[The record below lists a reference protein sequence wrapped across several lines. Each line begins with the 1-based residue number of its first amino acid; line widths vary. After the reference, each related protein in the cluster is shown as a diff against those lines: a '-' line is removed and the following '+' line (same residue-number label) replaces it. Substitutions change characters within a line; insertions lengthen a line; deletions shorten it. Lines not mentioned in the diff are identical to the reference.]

1 MMLRIVIIS
10 INLKNTGKRLL
21 AGLLCAGAICSY
33 ADSEITDITLSIGN
47 GMTTVREVRHMDL
60 QRGEQDLVVSA
71 LPRQI
76 DPLSLQMRSLDADLE
91 LIDWQWVLC
100 AGEVPEGAE
109 VLRKDDML
117 TWHPGNHEGRPEV
130 LKCMPGK
137 MHCRVRSPRA
147 ERQALELI
155 YSVKPIHWRVEYQ
168 IVVHGAMADST
179 QKLSVDFKGYV
190 VIDNQTDHAFNKALI
205 HILSDKKSEPEQA
218 HLSGFLM
225 LNEESALSDLWD
237 DKERGISRESMYVLT
252 RRVNLAPYAVSDVE
266 YVSALRIPARRR
278 YLMSHIDIPV
288 TVGEQGVA
296 LREVII
302 FENTEEKGRGLGRA
316 LPAGPAI
323 ISKGGAAPQILPGA
337 FIPHTS
343 VGDEIRLDLGL
354 SRSVRGLRRELI
366 RKPAGDGI
374 IDITYEIFIFNDR
387 PVRIS
392 VEVEEKP
399 PLTLPWD
406 VFRSDATYL
415 EHNKALFFDVE
426 VPARSEKAIRYTV
439 HVYQPEV

>member
-60 QRGEQDLVVSA
+60 QRGEQDLVITA

-76 DPLSLQMRSLDADLE
+76 NPLSLQLRSLRSDLVF
-91 LIDWQWVLC
+91 LDWQWVRRE
-100 AGEVPEGAE
+100 GEVLQDTGF
-109 VLRKDDML
+109 LRKDDTL
-117 TWHPGNHEGRPEV
+117 TWHPGASTETADILESI
-130 LKCMPGK
+130 PGEI
-137 MHCRVRSPRA
+137 HCRVRSPRA
-147 ERQALELI
+147 GRQALELI
-155 YSVKPIHWRVEYQ
+155 YLVEPIHWRVEYQ

-190 VIDNQTDHAFNKALI
+190 GIDNQTDHAFNKALI
-205 HILSDKKSEPEQA
+205 HILSDKKTETEQA

-225 LNEESALSDLWD
+225 LNEESALSDLWG
-237 DKERGISRESMYVLT
+237 DKETGISRESMYVLP
-252 RRVNLAPYAVSDVE
+252 RRVNLAPYSVSDVE
-266 YVSALRIPARRR
+266 YVSVLRIPARRR
-278 YLMSHIDIPV
+278 YLMSHIDIPI
-288 TVGEQGVA
+288 TVGEQGIA

-323 ISKGGAAPQILPGA
+323 ISKGGASPQILPGA